1 MRKLPHWTLTQK
13 RPSIYDTES
22 ATAVEQTAKVYGAM
36 QELIDE
42 YNDFVDKLNAEIE
55 AFETSTNQD
64 IECFKTTMT
73 ELQTNFIECIDTKI
87 AKQDKEIADAVS
99 FMKDNLGQYVVQ
111 VIDEMKTNGELSEAI
126 MNAFNNMELRVSAIE
141 TKLGY
146 VYSPENEELNLMI
159 TAGDVAVYNDMLNVY
174 NIDKD
179 NEELEIGGLS

>member
-22 ATAVEQTAKVYGAM
+22 ATVVEQTAKLYGAM

-42 YNDFVDKLNAEIE
+42 YNAFVDKTNEEIE

-64 IECFKTTMT
+64 IECFKTNMT
-73 ELQTNFIECIDTKI
+73 KIQNDFIACVDTKI
-87 AKQDKEIADAVS
+87 AKQDKEIDDAVS
-99 FMKDNLGQYVVQ
+99 FMKDNLSQYVVQ
-111 VIDEMKTNGELSEAI
+111 VIDEMKTNGELSDAI

-146 VYSPENEELNLMI
+146 VYVPENEELNLMI
-159 TAGDVAVYNDMLNVY
+159 TSGDVAVYNDMLNTY
-174 NIDKD
+174 NLDRE

>member
-13 RPSIYDTES
+13 RPAIYDTES
-22 ATAVEQTAKVYGAM
+22 ATAVEQTAKIYGAM
-36 QELIDE
+36 NELIDE
-42 YNDFVDKLNAEIE
+42 YNAFVDNLNAEIE

-64 IECFKTTMT
+64 IECFKTSMT
-73 ELQTNFIECIDTKI
+73 ELQTNFIECVDTKI

-99 FMKDNLGQYVVQ
+99 FMKDNLSQYVIQ
-111 VIDEMKTNGELSEAI
+111 VIDEMKANGELSEAI

-146 VYSPENEELNLMI
+146 VYNPDTEELDLLL

-174 NIDKD
+174 NIDRE
-179 NEELEIGGLS
+179 NEELEIGGLA